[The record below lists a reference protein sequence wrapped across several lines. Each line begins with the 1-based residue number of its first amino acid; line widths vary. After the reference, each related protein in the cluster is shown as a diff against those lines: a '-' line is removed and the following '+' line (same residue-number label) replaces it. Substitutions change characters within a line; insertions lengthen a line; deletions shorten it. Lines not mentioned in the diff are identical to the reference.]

1 MISMFSCKEDQNEY
15 EKFLLDKI
23 WDISEPQSDSIQ
35 FMRNFSDQLLFSIE
49 PYGKSKNCTYKRMN
63 VRWRW
68 IDDNSIEIYKLID
81 SGNDETIEE
90 LNIIYLDEMNL
101 LIYFYDKEGKRRD
114 AKYINTESPN

>member
-1 MISMFSCKEDQNEY
+1 MFSCKEDQNEY

-90 LNIIYLDEMNL
+90 LTLFIL
-101 LIYFYDKEGKRRD
+101 LK
-114 AKYINTESPN
+114 